1 MSFLNYSLLFK
12 QKKLRKDYP
21 QYIKKIKGKGLF
33 LGIEFDFDNIISNFV
48 LKKIRI
54 PFIKDIKTILMGALI
69 REYLNKYK
77 ILLHFNNAQP
87 EILVILPPLIINEQ
101 ELSYFLKSTREI
113 LNQGLVKV
121 LAKFIINNITN
132 K

>member
-1 MSFLNYSLLFK
+1 
-12 QKKLRKDYP
+12 
-21 QYIKKIKGKGLF
+21 
-33 LGIEFDFDNIISNFV
+33 
-48 LKKIRI
+48 
-54 PFIKDIKTILMGALI
+54 MGALV